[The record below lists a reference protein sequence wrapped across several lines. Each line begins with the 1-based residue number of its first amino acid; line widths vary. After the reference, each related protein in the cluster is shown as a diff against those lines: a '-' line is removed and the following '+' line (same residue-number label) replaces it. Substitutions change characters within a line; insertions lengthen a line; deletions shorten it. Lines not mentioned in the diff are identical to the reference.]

1 MNQYLYKIQLNRI
14 EILSDGPTDE
24 EAKYLNGH
32 AEYVSRLA
40 DEGVVLLAGRTQ
52 TPDING
58 FGIVIFVAD
67 SEEAA
72 QQIVANDPAVKNQ
85 VMRAQL
91 FPYRIAYTS
100 LSGVPEPAQ

>member
-14 EILSDGPTDE
+14 EILSEGPTDD
-24 EAKYLNGH
+24 EARALSQH
-32 AEYVSRLA
+32 AAYVSRLA

-52 TPDING
+52 TADSNG

-72 QQIVANDPAVKNQ
+72 KQIVAADPAVRNQ
-85 VMRAQL
+85 VMRAEL

-100 LSGVPEPAQ
+100 LSGVPEPA

>member
-1 MNQYLYKIQLNRI
+1 MNQYLYKIKLNRI
-14 EILSDGPTDE
+14 EILSEGPTDA
-24 EAKYLNGH
+24 EARALSEH
-32 AEYVSRLA
+32 AAYVSRLA

-52 TPDING
+52 TADSNG

-72 QQIVANDPAVKNQ
+72 RQIVAADPAVQNK
-85 VMRAQL
+85 VMRAEL

-100 LSGVPEPAQ
+100 LSGVPEPA

>member
-14 EILSDGPTDE
+14 EILSEGPSDDE
-24 EAKYLNGH
+24 ARFLSQH
-32 AEYVSRLA
+32 AAYVSRLA

-52 TPDING
+52 TADSNG

-72 QQIVANDPAVKNQ
+72 QQIVADDPAVKNQ
-85 VMRAQL
+85 VMRAEL

-100 LSGVPEPAQ
+100 LSGVPEPA